1 MRRKMSGT
9 PRKAAVGRKK
19 TTRKRSRRRGIGAAG
34 MSGMIMPILGLTVG
48 AGGIRWLMTILGG
61 FLPFLASNQIV
72 DGAAQIALGFFLPK
86 FIKGPFFQFVG
97 YGMMASGG
105 QTILVGT
112 GLISGASTMS
122 YQVGGVSNLRVI
134 GGTGALK
141 VVGSAN
147 RIANQPTVGAPIKAK
162 GFSHYGNAA

>member
-1 MRRKMSGT
+1 
-9 PRKAAVGRKK
+9 
-19 TTRKRSRRRGIGAAG
+19 
-34 MSGMIMPILGLTVG
+34 
-48 AGGIRWLMTILGG
+48 MTILGG
-61 FLPFLASNQIV
+61 FLPFLATNQIV

-86 FIKGPFFQFVG
+86 FVKGPFFQFVG

-112 GLISGASTMS
+112 GLISGAQQMT

-141 VVGSAN
+141 VVGAPGSN
-147 RIANQPTVGAPIKAK
+147 RTQNQPAVGTPIRAK
-162 GFSHYGNAA
+162 GFSHYGRSAA